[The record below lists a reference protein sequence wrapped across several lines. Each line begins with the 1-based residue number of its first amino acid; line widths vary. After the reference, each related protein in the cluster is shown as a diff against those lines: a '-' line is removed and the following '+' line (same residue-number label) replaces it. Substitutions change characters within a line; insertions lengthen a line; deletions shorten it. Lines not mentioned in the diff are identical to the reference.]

1 MEYLFLYLLQ
11 LSHAINGLGLICL
24 ILGSIYAAG
33 WLVYVL
39 PTKFCNEETDK
50 INTLIK
56 KYITKPMKSFLIT
69 GFILLFV
76 PSQQTLALMGATYY
90 GKKAVTA
97 MSDSKKLEK
106 ISTIIDLKLDSYIRD
121 LQEEAKNGT
130 TNKL

>member
-24 ILGSIYAAG
+24 IFGVIYTCV

-39 PTKFCNEETDK
+39 PTKLCNEETDK
-50 INTLIK
+50 LKSLIAR
-56 KYITKPMKSFLIT
+56 YITKPMKTLLIA
-69 GFILLFV
+69 GFILLSI
-76 PSQQTLALMGATYY
+76 PSQQTLVLMGATYY
-90 GKKAVTA
+90 GKRAVTA

-106 ISTIIDLKLDSYIRD
+106 ISTIIDLKLDSYIKD
-121 LQEEAKNGT
+121 LQEEAKNGA